1 MIKTDLDIIE
11 KFKLNGYQLSINNDI
26 TVTKEHDFIEGLEK
40 INLSHF
46 SDILFF
52 LRGNKNPFTYI
63 ICNPRDNGK
72 EYYSDKGYM
81 FLCYGDNL
89 DSSTFEGDFE
99 FLRLLFEKDIN
110 RKRRFVSEL
119 AYYNNYANNKT
130 LNIISNNAFQ

>member
-11 KFKLNGYQLSINNDI
+11 KFKINGYQLSINDI

-40 INLSHF
+40 ISLSHF

-63 ICNPRDNGK
+63 ICNQRDNGK
-72 EYYSDKGYM
+72 EYYSDKGFM

-89 DSSTFEGDFE
+89 DSSTFKGDFAS
-99 FLRLLFEKDIN
+99 LRLLFEKDIN
-110 RKRRFVSEL
+110 RKHRFESEL
-119 AYYNNYANNKT
+119 AYYNDYANNKT
-130 LNIISNNAFQ
+130 LNIISNNAF